1 MRAAAASDRYAPP
14 AGPAASYGEQ
24 LALLAPS
31 PAAPGAESTALTAE
45 QECAVARRRGGLLL
59 AAGAGSGKTSVL
71 VERFVRAVRDDGVAP
86 ASILAIT
93 FTDRAAAELRE
104 RVRERLLALGEREAA
119 RDTEAAFVTTFHGF
133 CMRVLL
139 SHALLAGVDPRAEVL
154 DEALAARMRERAFS
168 LALCEF
174 QADRQAPAVD
184 LLASYGLERVE
195 TMVARVYA
203 ELRSRGHVRPRLPAV
218 GQVSSGSDVKAAQ
231 ACALLGEL
239 LERFGRAYEALKHG
253 RAVLD
258 FDDLEL
264 GALSL
269 LQAQESVRAAWSER
283 FELLMVDEFQDTNP
297 RQLEI
302 LRALERD
309 NLFTVG
315 DQLQS
320 IYGFRHADVRLF
332 RARRDELAARGASLQ
347 LTRNFRSNSA
357 LLSAVNTV
365 FATRIGDD
373 YTPLVAERSEPAAG
387 VGNAR
392 VPAVELLLT
401 SRRGWNGDEQHEP
414 GASAPA
420 GPGGAPGWRQAEARL
435 LAARV
440 AELVE
445 RGEFAAGEI
454 AVLLRA
460 GGDADTYE
468 HALAQRGLSTV
479 ASVGGFW
486 GRQQVLDLLAYL
498 RALAN
503 PLDELALF
511 GTLASPLVG
520 ISSDGLALL
529 ARAAAASS
537 EPVWATIEGAGAR
550 GELRLPEADRDS
562 LARFARR
569 IASERRTLSAL
580 PIARLIER
588 AMAASDYE
596 EHVLALDAG
605 TRRMA
610 NVRKLLRLARR
621 FEASEGRDLHAFLDH
636 AAHSSELASG
646 PEPDA
651 PVAGQEADAVR
662 LMSIHAAKG
671 LEFGVVCVGDLGRQ
685 PNLSVP
691 ELLVDGRR
699 IGLRLARLDG
709 SQPEA
714 CLDHVQ
720 LCEQRKRAQAEEED
734 RILYVAMTRARER
747 LILSGAVDFE
757 RWPEAK
763 QGAPPISWLG
773 PALAPQLPQVARD
786 YASEMSASAAEAG
799 ARASGS
805 GPQLRDVEL
814 ACGEHGRLRCRLSLP
829 PPRGASAQAP
839 AATVTTRARPRDRN
853 HRTDEDRARRHAR
866 RRAKGSSRG
875 ESPLQRGPAAPL
887 ADVDSLS
894 YTTLRELERCG
905 YRFYLERVLGLE
917 ESRQR
922 ARARASGAL
931 DSRARGTLV
940 HRVMESVDFSARVP
954 ATARS
959 VASAARELALRASRA
974 DCEEIAA
981 LVCAAVAPGVGAH
994 TGARALGDSPAA
1006 RVVAAEQV
1014 RREHPFA
1021 FSVGQARPLLTGV
1034 IDLLA
1039 READG
1044 GFMVLDYKSDAL
1056 DSADD
1061 VGELVTREYELQR
1074 MVYALAALRTGAP
1087 HVEVIHWFLQR
1098 PREWVG
1104 ASYASA
1110 ERNELESRLAAR
1122 MQSASARGFAVS
1134 EGPHRALCESCPGR
1148 LGLCSWSEANTMRDL
1163 DPPQPRANGI

>member
-1 MRAAAASDRYAPP
+1 MRAAAAIDLRGPP
-14 AGPAASYGEQ
+14 HGPSTSGGEQ
-24 LALLAPS
+24 LALLAPC

-119 RDTEAAFVTTFHGF
+119 RDTEAAFVTTSHGF

-139 SHALLAGVDPRAEVL
+139 SHALLAGVDPRTEVL
-154 DEALAARMRERAFS
+154 DEALAVRMRGRAFS
-168 LALCEF
+168 LALREF
-174 QADRQAPAVD
+174 QADGQAPAVD

-218 GQVSSGSDVKAAQ
+218 GQVSSGSDVEAAQ

-387 VGNAR
+387 VGAGHAR

-414 GASAPA
+414 RASARA
-420 GPGGAPGWRQAEARL
+420 GPGGSPRWRQAEARL

-498 RALAN
+498 RVLAN

-709 SQPEA
+709 GEPA
-714 CLDHVQ
+714 GGLPG
-720 LCEQRKRAQAEEED
+720 LCAAVRAAQA
-734 RILYVAMTRARER
+734 
-747 LILSGAVDFE
+747 
-757 RWPEAK
+757 
-763 QGAPPISWLG
+763 G
-773 PALAPQLPQVARD
+773 PGRRGGQDPL
-786 YASEMSASAAEAG
+786 
-799 ARASGS
+799 
-805 GPQLRDVEL
+805 
-814 ACGEHGRLRCRLSLP
+814 CGH
-829 PPRGASAQAP
+829 
-839 AATVTTRARPRDRN
+839 D
-853 HRTDEDRARRHAR
+853 
-866 RRAKGSSRG
+866 
-875 ESPLQRGPAAPL
+875 
-887 ADVDSLS
+887 
-894 YTTLRELERCG
+894 
-905 YRFYLERVLGLE
+905 
-917 ESRQR
+917 
-922 ARARASGAL
+922 ARARAPVFERGRGLRAL
-931 DSRARGTLV
+931 ARGQAGRASDQLARSRSRAAAAAGRARLRERDERGRRGGGRAGKRLG
-940 HRVMESVDFSARVP
+940 AP
-954 ATARS
+954 
-959 VASAARELALRASRA
+959 AARY
-974 DCEEIAA
+974 
-981 LVCAAVAPGVGAH
+981 
-994 TGARALGDSPAA
+994 GARMRRARPPALPAEPSPAA
-1006 RVVAAEQV
+1006 W
-1014 RREHPFA
+1014 RERAGSRGDCHDPR
-1021 FSVGQARPLLTGV
+1021 SP
-1034 IDLLA
+1034 
-1039 READG
+1039 
-1044 GFMVLDYKSDAL
+1044 
-1056 DSADD
+1056 
-1061 VGELVTREYELQR
+1061 TRSQ
-1074 MVYALAALRTGAP
+1074 
-1087 HVEVIHWFLQR
+1087 
-1098 PREWVG
+1098 
-1104 ASYASA
+1104 
-1110 ERNELESRLAAR
+1110 
-1122 MQSASARGFAVS
+1122 
-1134 EGPHRALCESCPGR
+1134 
-1148 LGLCSWSEANTMRDL
+1148 
-1163 DPPQPRANGI
+1163 PPS